1 VFLFWPVIV
10 LIAALAAPV
19 QAAETANLR
28 YHVLTRDF
36 DAFEQLDPE
45 LRNKVR
51 LAVRIVT
58 HAGNTRP
65 VMLWINHDGK
75 RYDLPIDDYGF
86 VELLRS
92 PEIVAD
98 DPLVETNQPKG
109 SISTKLAMLL
119 QVPDSQRFHYADLR
133 AATAQ
138 TDALIDKAAG
148 LASFLIP
155 TVKGVQ
161 FRCAAASDCLLV
173 VHHPTGDEILRPN
186 DDGMIRLRL
195 NHTLDSENPL
205 IEAPRPV
212 TVIEPLLD

>member
-1 VFLFWPVIV
+1 VRLFWWVIV

-28 YHVLTRDF
+28 YHVLTRNF
-36 DAFEQLDPE
+36 DSFEQVDPG
-45 LRNKVR
+45 LRDKVR

-58 HAGNTRP
+58 GAGNPRP
-65 VMLWINHDGK
+65 VMLWMNYDGT
-75 RYDLPIDDYGF
+75 RFDLPIDDYGF
-86 VELLRS
+86 VEV
-92 PEIVAD
+92 PWNPDIVAA
-98 DPLVETNQPKG
+98 DPLIETNQPKG
-109 SISTKLAMLL
+109 SITTKLAMLL
-119 QVPDSQRFHYADLR
+119 QVPDNQRFHYADLR

-161 FRCAAASDCLLV
+161 FRCAAVSGCSLV
-173 VHHPTGDEILRPN
+173 VHHPTGDEVLHPN

-195 NHTLDSENPL
+195 NHTLDNENPL